1 MQPSYA
7 KQLDAINLAQQKL
20 EAKRFRTLE
29 KALRSDKP
37 EDMVK
42 ASQVIAAIQNKVGQE
57 KKSFFIDPL
66 QFNANLGYKDKPFAL
81 SYTTLLRMS
90 KTPVINAIIKTRKNQ
105 VADFAEPQEDKYSTG
120 FVIRKKSKNGVEA
133 KMTKE
138 DKKSLATALTNMYKI
153 HIEECF
159 IRNEIPA
166 ADRIGYRCTFK
177 TMECEMI
184 INQSVESE

>member
-1 MQPSYA
+1 MKKESKEKTAVGVATVTATLFYEKP
-7 KQLDAINLAQQKL
+7 KM
-20 EAKRFRTLE
+20 KRIV
-29 KALRSDKP
+29 S
-37 EDMVK
+37 
-42 ASQVIAAIQNKVGQE
+42 
-57 KKSFFIDPL
+57 
-66 QFNANLGYKDKPFAL
+66 
-81 SYTTLLRMS
+81 
-90 KTPVINAIIKTRKNQ
+90 TR
-105 VADFAEPQEDKYSTG
+105 FG
-120 FVIRKKSKNGVEA
+120 FCMES
-133 KMTKE
+133 MTKE